1 MNVKAEDMSKGQ
13 DGSFFKV
20 VLIEDDP
27 MVQEVN
33 RQFVEQVDGFQV
45 VGIAG
50 NGLEGLRL
58 IRELAPDLVFLDVFM
73 PALDG
78 LAALRELR
86 SAAMPVDVIV
96 VTAAKDPETIREM
109 LRGGAMDYIIKPFKL
124 ERIRQTLE
132 RYRDRHEGLAEE
144 KAVTQEEL
152 DRMLLSGENGV
163 QGQKHGNGQQEAG
176 QAEQTGPG
184 GIVGKAGPAGQAR
197 QIGFAGLDEQQS
209 SLPKGLNA
217 VTLRQIVDVMHRL
230 EGGVSAE
237 EAAEGIGIARV
248 TARRYLDFLEKSGY
262 VMLEINYG
270 GVGRPINRYVLQ
282 QRPK

>member
-248 TARRYLDFLEKSGY
+248 TARRYLDFWRRA
-262 VMLEINYG
+262 VM
-270 GVGRPINRYVLQ
+270 
-282 QRPK
+282 

>member
-1 MNVKAEDMSKGQ
+1 
-13 DGSFFKV
+13 
-20 VLIEDDP
+20 

-50 NGLEGLRL
+50 NGAEGLRL

-78 LAALRELR
+78 RAALRELR

-132 RYRDRHEGLAEE
+132 RYRDRHESLLSAE
-144 KAVTQEEL
+144 KAVSQDDL
-152 DRMLLSGENGV
+152 DRMLLGGETWA
-163 QGQKHGNGQQEAG
+163 QGQKPGYGEQETG
-176 QAEQTGPG
+176 PAEQ
-184 GIVGKAGPAGQAR
+184 AS
-197 QIGFAGLDEQQS
+197 FAGLDEQQS

-217 VTLRQIVDVMHRL
+217 ATLRQIVEAMHRL

-262 VMLEINYG
+262 VKLEINYG

-282 QRPK
+282 QKPK

>member
-1 MNVKAEDMSKGQ
+1 MNVKAENKDKGQ
-13 DGSFFKV
+13 DGRFFKV

-50 NGLEGLRL
+50 NGQEGLRL
-58 IRELAPDLVFLDVFM
+58 IRELKPDLVFLDVFM

-78 LAALRELR
+78 MAALRELR

-132 RYRDRHEGLAEE
+132 RYRDRHESLAAED
-144 KAVTQEEL
+144 AVTQDEL
-152 DRMLLSGENGV
+152 DRMLLSGENWV
-163 QGQKHGNGQQEAG
+163 QGQKHGYGQQEAG
-176 QAEQTGPG
+176 QT
-184 GIVGKAGPAGQAR
+184 GPAGQVGQAEQTRQAR
-197 QIGFAGLDEQQS
+197 QAGLAGLDEQQS

-217 VTLRQIVDVMHRL
+217 ATLRQIVEVMHRL

-262 VMLEINYG
+262 VKLEINYG